1 MNRRRFFGEEKPKPL
16 YIFQSG
22 VGFNTNPKEGVTLK
36 RANGKIISS
45 KEYILLEPDDMG
57 DGTYH
62 RDYMT
67 IGLDTSSAYPLVID
81 FSAVFPGYQTL
92 YIDAYNEDY
101 GSPVTMAVGTTTR
114 TSPDIADASD
124 WIQRSV
130 IYNHR
135 TTVSFDIRGITA
147 RIGAVGGVVYIGGEK
162 AYGRI
167 YNIWLE

>member
-36 RANGKIISS
+36 RSGGKIISS
-45 KEYILLEPDDMG
+45 KEYILLEPDDTG
-57 DGTYH
+57 EGTYQSDH
-62 RDYMT
+62 MT
-67 IGLDTSSAYPLVID
+67 IGLNTPSPSPYSLVID

-101 GSPVTMAVGTTTR
+101 SGSMEVGTE
-114 TSPDIADASD
+114 ASG

-130 IYNHR
+130 IYDHR

-147 RIGAVGGVVYIGGEK
+147 RIGAVGGVVYVGGEK
-162 AYGRI
+162 ACGRI